1 MDDENGSSNYR
12 LTREVAEVRGRLDMV
27 VKEQEND
34 DDTKKEIF
42 SRLSMLEKRM
52 AQIVLIGTLLTVT
65 LPVVLSVGVITIE
78 TGQTPTKPR

>member
-12 LTREVAEVRGRLDMV
+12 LTREVAEIRGRLDMLI
-27 VKEQEND
+27 KEQESD
-34 DDTKKEIF
+34 DDMKKEIF
-42 SRLSMLEKRM
+42 NRLGTLEKRM

-78 TGQTPTKPR
+78 TGQTNSQNR

>member
-12 LTREVAEVRGRLDMV
+12 LTREVAEIRGRLDMV
-27 VKEQEND
+27 VKEQESD

-42 SRLSMLEKRM
+42 GRLSTLEKRM

-78 TGQTPTKPR
+78 MGQPPGEPR

>member
-27 VKEQEND
+27 VKEQESD
-34 DDTKKEIF
+34 DSTKKEIF
-42 SRLSMLEKRM
+42 SRLSTLEKRM

-65 LPVVLSVGVITIE
+65 LPVVLSVGVIRIE
-78 TGQTPTKPR
+78 TGQTDNQPR

>member
-12 LTREVAEVRGRLDMV
+12 LTREVAEVRGRLDMI
-27 VKEQEND
+27 VKELESD
-34 DDTKKEIF
+34 DDTQKEIF
-42 SRLSMLEKRM
+42 GRLSTLEKRM

-78 TGQTPTKPR
+78 TGQNHQSQ

>member
-12 LTREVAEVRGRLDMV
+12 LTREVAEIRGRLDMV
-27 VKEQEND
+27 VKEQESD

-42 SRLSMLEKRM
+42 GRLSTLEKRM

-78 TGQTPTKPR
+78 MGQPPGESR

>member
-12 LTREVAEVRGRLDMV
+12 LTREVAEIRGRLDMV
-27 VKEQEND
+27 VKEQESD

-42 SRLSMLEKRM
+42 GRLSTLEKRM

-78 TGQTPTKPR
+78 TGQPPSESR